1 MFGHSKEIKDL
12 YTAYSEKVQLQED
25 KKDKKEKGIGLEGSI
40 NVPGLGKTIETRNK
54 NIKSELTDKDKDD
67 DKKEKELEFVV
78 NKSKKGDYKKKL
90 LRPE

>member
-40 NVPGLGKTIETRNK
+40 NVPGLGKTIETRK
-54 NIKSELTDKDKDD
+54 NN
-67 DKKEKELEFVV
+67 KKE
-78 NKSKKGDYKKKL
+78 DDI
-90 LRPE
+90 